1 MFRFLQPQR
10 RGIGFQSLGLVAAD
24 CGKGSK
30 DGRAQNK
37 LSHEKKDRA
46 LVAVSS
52 EGIVTHASQPK
63 KRRSC
68 SPTGTPAFGTE
79 YQRSPP
85 RKSFGSRTPPRV
97 ASHLVCSNCLLLPPG
112 AAQFSRIEIGDRRRR
127 VFDASPV
134 STKYRS
140 TSTKLLPAKHSGG
153 HLRLAS
159 PAWRPSQMQP
169 VLAIPWASREPVGA
183 TEAKVRGSSS

>member
-52 EGIVTHASQPK
+52 EGVVTHASQTK

-97 ASHLVCSNCLLLPPG
+97 ASHLVCSNCLCSLLG
-112 AAQFSRIEIGDRRRR
+112 RHSFFASRLETDG
-127 VFDASPV
+127 VESSMLALFLP
-134 STKYRS
+134 STAR
-140 TSTKLLPAKHSGG
+140 P
-153 HLRLAS
+153 
-159 PAWRPSQMQP
+159 RPSFYRP
-169 VLAIPWASREPVGA
+169 SIAAGTFDSLHLLGA
-183 TEAKVRGSSS
+183 PPKGSLS